1 MAELPLLAFTILT
14 GLSAG
19 GYVAATAFGVLEKRR
34 LRTFPFDVLCLALLG
49 LGLLGTLLHLGH
61 PERFLNALANPS
73 AMIAQEAYWS
83 IPFGTLVLVDAI
95 LVKARDYRGRALP
108 LAASVLACGLMPS
121 RPSPTSR
128 ATACPAG
135 PKSPRFSNS

>member
-61 PERFLNALANPS
+61 PERS
-73 AMIAQEAYWS
+73 
-83 IPFGTLVLVDAI
+83 
-95 LVKARDYRGRALP
+95 
-108 LAASVLACGLMPS
+108 
-121 RPSPTSR
+121 
-128 ATACPAG
+128 
-135 PKSPRFSNS
+135 